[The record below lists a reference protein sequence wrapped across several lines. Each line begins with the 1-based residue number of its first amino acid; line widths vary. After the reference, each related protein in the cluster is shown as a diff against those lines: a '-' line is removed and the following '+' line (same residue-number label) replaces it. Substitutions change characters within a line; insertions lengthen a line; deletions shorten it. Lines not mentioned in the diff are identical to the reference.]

1 MVQATGVNYNQ
12 RAESTLGYLWAEMS
26 KHEVLHF
33 LGENCPA
40 LASAEA

>member
-26 KHEVLHF
+26 KHEVLHL
-33 LGENCPA
+33 LGRNPMA
-40 LASAEA
+40 AVTGD